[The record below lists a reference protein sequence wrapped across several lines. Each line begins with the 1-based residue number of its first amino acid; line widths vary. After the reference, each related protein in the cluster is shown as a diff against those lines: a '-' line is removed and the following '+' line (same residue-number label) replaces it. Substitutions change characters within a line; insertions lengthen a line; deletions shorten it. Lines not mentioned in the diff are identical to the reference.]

1 MNKSIASVIDT
12 PEGELKMKEILH
24 SSGVKTYEM
33 NVDRHDRHPSA
44 STAAPKRKR
53 IVSELNIRSHPQ
65 KLRRAIEEKI
75 RSAQVNY
82 TIRRA
87 VEEASVQF
95 AQHQTDNDANT
106 NLGEAEVLNVNEE
119 AKRKLK
125 ADEEE
130 AKLKDKADEEE
141 AKLKAK
147 ADEEAKRKLKAEADE
162 EAKRKLKAKADEEEA
177 KLKAKADE
185 EAKRKLKAKA
195 DEEEAKRKAK
205 LKADEEEAKRKLK
218 AKADEEEAK
227 RKAKAKAEEEEAKRK
242 LKADEEEAKRK
253 AKAKADEEE
262 AKRKAKADEEAKLKL
277 KADEEEAKRK
287 AKADA
292 EAEAKLKAKA
302 DEEAKEANAEDE
314 LNATQAKTDAELER
328 NNDSKEVATSKSDHP
343 SAGKKTRTRSDASS
357 LKQPP
362 VTRRMI
368 ALQKANELAEEKETR
383 PKSGRGRGRGRHTVK
398 RGGRGRSGRVEDGG
412 TPSKEDTPQR
422 EKSPAQQ
429 DTEPLQGV
437 EDQTDERLPENSSIE
452 NKDDQPISTSNLLY
466 TLPDPDPDQNEPVD
480 YENTDDDERKTLE
493 TNDRLPETE
502 LQFPILANEDDQFSG
517 VPIVPFDCLGE
528 KTIDAAE
535 TQKKSEYDEKKISE
549 FQALRAKSTLLTN
562 DTTNTDHIKQKQ
574 QQAKKD
580 DNDKS

>member
-147 ADEEAKRKLKAEADE
+147 AD
-162 EAKRKLKAKADEEEA
+162 
-177 KLKAKADE
+177 
-185 EAKRKLKAKA
+185 
-195 DEEEAKRKAK
+195 
-205 LKADEEEAKRKLK
+205 EEAKRKLK

>member
-82 TIRRA
+82 IIRRA

-95 AQHQTDNDANT
+95 AQHHTDN
-106 NLGEAEVLNVNEE
+106 
-119 AKRKLK
+119 
-125 ADEEE
+125 
-130 AKLKDKADEEE
+130 
-141 AKLKAK
+141 
-147 ADEEAKRKLKAEADE
+147 
-162 EAKRKLKAKADEEEA
+162 
-177 KLKAKADE
+177 
-185 EAKRKLKAKA
+185 
-195 DEEEAKRKAK
+195 
-205 LKADEEEAKRKLK
+205 
-218 AKADEEEAK
+218 
-227 RKAKAKAEEEEAKRK
+227 
-242 LKADEEEAKRK
+242 
-253 AKAKADEEE
+253 
-262 AKRKAKADEEAKLKL
+262 
-277 KADEEEAKRK
+277 
-287 AKADA
+287 
-292 EAEAKLKAKA
+292 
-302 DEEAKEANAEDE
+302 EEAKEANAEDE

>member
-1 MNKSIASVIDT
+1 
-12 PEGELKMKEILH
+12 MKEILH

-130 AKLKDKADEEE
+130 AKLKD
-141 AKLKAK
+141 
-147 ADEEAKRKLKAEADE
+147 
-162 EAKRKLKAKADEEEA
+162 KADEEEA